1 MWSSIENLKEN
12 LNKIALDVHEDYDDE
27 DEEALHSYG
36 SANNVGGR
44 RSSRSASRYQISNG
58 IESPAHHEVS
68 IKHPNFTGMI
78 ERYKAEIKKLQESES
93 DIKALSVNYAA
104 LLRDKEDQI
113 SRLNQEN
120 GSLKQSLTSTSAALK
135 EARTSIFRKSNNNAI
150 KGNNDQSPNRLQ
162 KSVSL
167 SKGRGLMSNGKGKDT
182 DSKLKEKDLADMLED
197 RTKSLAAVQAKEL
210 AKEREKFRELQLSL
224 QGIYYHSLLIASF
237 LSLISSILTHLN
249 SSEERKRS
257 ESFKEELESLRLD
270 KNKTSLEISKV
281 HSELDEKLL
290 EINHLQMKLND
301 QQSHAVGTAMEH
313 LKEVNKALERENSEL
328 KLKRT
333 ELEAAWEESR
343 RPNSRKVFPDT
354 TEALTRYPSS
364 LDKKETEKEEMEQSL
379 QRLETDLKDAQ
390 RERDKAR
397 KELKRLKQHLLEK
410 EMEES
415 EKMDEDSQLIEEL
428 RQTNQYQRS
437 QISQLEKTLKEAM
450 SSQEDNRMSNDNQ
463 IRNLKETIDDLNQ
476 KLTNCLRTIESKNVE
491 LLNLQT
497 ALGQYYA
504 EIEAKEHFER
514 ELAVA
519 KDEQTKLYGRLK
531 VGILLSFSFVACDL
545 PYPYRSNAI
554 LMLLKDADERL
565 ESSDREKEDIT
576 SKLLQAEKVAAEWKN
591 RVTKVEEDN
600 AKVRRVLEQSMT
612 RLNRMSM
619 ESDNLVDRR
628 IVVKLLVT
636 YLQKNHSKEVL
647 DLMVRMLGF
656 SEEDKERIG
665 VAQQGGG
672 KGVVRGVLGFPG
684 RFVGGILGGKTA
696 GSHANAA
703 SDNHSFAD
711 LWVDFLL
718 KDAEERER
726 REAEEAAAATEAKQ
740 DSEKT
745 RQDGSLS
752 DSEYSTVPLRSSDI
766 NQRLSRVLP

>member
-12 LNKIALDVHEDYDDE
+12 LNKIALDVHEDYYDE

-44 RSSRSASRYQISNG
+44 RSSRSASRYQISDG

-68 IKHPNFTGMI
+68 IKHPNITGMGL

-120 GSLKQSLTSTSAALK
+120 GSLKHNLTSTSAALK
-135 EARTSIFRKSNNNAI
+135 EARISISRKPNNNAI

-197 RTKSLAAVQAKEL
+197 RTKSLAAVHAKEL
-210 AKEREKFRELQLSL
+210 AKEHAEFRELQLSL
-224 QGIYYHSLLIASF
+224 Q
-237 LSLISSILTHLN
+237 
-249 SSEERKRS
+249 EERKRS

-281 HSELDEKLL
+281 HSELDAKLL
-290 EINHLQMKLND
+290 EIKHLQIKLNN
-301 QQSHAVGTAMEH
+301 QESHAVGTAMEH
-313 LKEVNKALERENSEL
+313 LKKVNKALEKENSEL

-333 ELEAAWEESR
+333 EREAAWEESR
-343 RPNSRKVFPDT
+343 RPNSSKVFPDT

-364 LDKKETEKEEMEQSL
+364 LDKEPETFPGKEEMEQSL
-379 QRLETDLKDAQ
+379 QRLETDLKETQ

-397 KELKRLKQHLLEK
+397 QELKRLKQHLLEK

-428 RQTNQYQRS
+428 RQTNEYQRS
-437 QISQLEKTLKEAM
+437 QMSQLEKTLKQAM
-450 SSQEDNRMSNDNQ
+450 ASHEDNRLSNDNQ
-463 IRNLKETIDDLNQ
+463 IRKLKETIDDLNQ
-476 KLTNCLRTIESKNVE
+476 KLTNCLRTIESKNLE

-504 EIEAKEHFER
+504 EIEAKEHLER

-519 KDEQTKLYGRLK
+519 KDESMKL
-531 VGILLSFSFVACDL
+531 
-545 PYPYRSNAI
+545 NAR
-554 LMLLKDADERL
+554 LKDADERL
-565 ESSDREKEDIT
+565 ESSNKEKEDIT
-576 SKLLQAEKVAAEWKN
+576 SKLLQAEKVASEWKN
-591 RVTKVEEDN
+591 RVSKVEEDN

-628 IVVKLLVT
+628 IVIKLLVT
-636 YLQKNHSKEVL
+636 YFQKNHSKEVL

-703 SDNHSFAD
+703 SDNQSFAD

-726 REAEEAAAATEAKQ
+726 REAEEAAAAATKAKQ

-745 RQDGSLS
+745 RQDAGLS
-752 DSEYSTVPLRSSDI
+752 DSEYSTVPLRSSDS
-766 NQRLSRVLP
+766 NQRLLK

>member
-12 LNKIALDVHEDYDDE
+12 LNKIALDVHEDYYDE

-44 RSSRSASRYQISNG
+44 RSSRSASRYQISDG

-68 IKHPNFTGMI
+68 IKHPNITGMI
-78 ERYKAEIKKLQESES
+78 ERYKAEIKKLQGSES

-120 GSLKQSLTSTSAALK
+120 GSLKHNLTSTSAALK
-135 EARTSIFRKSNNNAI
+135 EARTSISRNSNNNAI

-224 QGIYYHSLLIASF
+224 Q
-237 LSLISSILTHLN
+237 
-249 SSEERKRS
+249 EERKRS

-270 KNKTSLEISKV
+270 KNKSSLEISKV
-281 HSELDEKLL
+281 HSELDAKLL
-290 EINHLQMKLND
+290 EIKHLQIKLND
-301 QQSHAVGTAMEH
+301 QESHAVGTAMEH
-313 LKEVNKALERENSEL
+313 LKEVNKALEKENYEL

-343 RPNSRKVFPDT
+343 RPNSSKVFPDT
-354 TEALTRYPSS
+354 TEVLTRYPSS
-364 LDKKETEKEEMEQSL
+364 LNKKESETFTGKEEMEQSL
-379 QRLETDLKDAQ
+379 QRLETDLQETKM
-390 RERDKAR
+390 ERDKAR
-397 KELKRLKQHLLEK
+397 QELKRLKQHLLEK

-428 RQTNQYQRS
+428 RQTNEYQRY
-437 QISQLEKTLKEAM
+437 QMSQLEKTLKQAM
-450 SSQEDNRMSNDNQ
+450 ASQEDNRLSNDNQ
-463 IRNLKETIDDLNQ
+463 IRKLKETIDDLNQ

-504 EIEAKEHFER
+504 ETEAKEHFER

-519 KDEQTKLYGRLK
+519 KDESMKL
-531 VGILLSFSFVACDL
+531 
-545 PYPYRSNAI
+545 NAR
-554 LMLLKDADERL
+554 LKDADERL
-565 ESSDREKEDIT
+565 ESSNKEKEDIT
-576 SKLLQAEKVAAEWKN
+576 YKLLQAEKVAVEWKN
-591 RVTKVEEDN
+591 RVSKVEEDN

-628 IVVKLLVT
+628 IVIKLLVT
-636 YLQKNHSKEVL
+636 YFQKNHSKEVL

-684 RFVGGILGGKTA
+684 RFVGGILSGKPA

-703 SDNHSFAD
+703 SDNQSFAD

-726 REAEEAAAATEAKQ
+726 REAEEAAAAATKAKQ

-745 RQDGSLS
+745 RQDAGLS
-752 DSEYSTVPLRSSDI
+752 DSECSTVPLRSSDS
-766 NQRLSRVLP
+766 NLRLSRVLP

>member
-12 LNKIALDVHEDYDDE
+12 LNKIALDVHEDYYDE

-44 RSSRSASRYQISNG
+44 RSSRSASRYQISDG
-58 IESPAHHEVS
+58 IESPAHHE
-68 IKHPNFTGMI
+68 I
-78 ERYKAEIKKLQESES
+78 ERYKAEIKKLQGSES

-120 GSLKQSLTSTSAALK
+120 GSLKHNLTSTSAALK
-135 EARTSIFRKSNNNAI
+135 EARTSISRNSNNNAI
-150 KGNNDQSPNRLQ
+150 KGNNDQSPIRLQ

-197 RTKSLAAVQAKEL
+197 RTKSLAAVHAKEL
-210 AKEREKFRELQLSL
+210 AKEHAKFRELQLSL
-224 QGIYYHSLLIASF
+224 Q
-237 LSLISSILTHLN
+237 
-249 SSEERKRS
+249 EERKRS

-281 HSELDEKLL
+281 HSELDAKLL
-290 EINHLQMKLND
+290 EIKHLQIKLNN
-301 QQSHAVGTAMEH
+301 QESHAVGTAMEH
-313 LKEVNKALERENSEL
+313 LKKVNKALEKENSEL

-333 ELEAAWEESR
+333 EREAAWEESR
-343 RPNSRKVFPDT
+343 RPNSSKVFPDT

-364 LDKKETEKEEMEQSL
+364 LDKEPETFPGKEEMEQSL
-379 QRLETDLKDAQ
+379 QRLETDLKETQ

-397 KELKRLKQHLLEK
+397 QELKRLKQHLLEK

-428 RQTNQYQRS
+428 RQTNEYQRS
-437 QISQLEKTLKEAM
+437 QMSQLEKTLKQAM
-450 SSQEDNRMSNDNQ
+450 ASHEDNRLSNDNQ
-463 IRNLKETIDDLNQ
+463 IRKLKETIDDLNQ
-476 KLTNCLRTIESKNVE
+476 KLTNCLRTIESKNLE

-504 EIEAKEHFER
+504 EIEAKEHLER

-519 KDEQTKLYGRLK
+519 KDESMKL
-531 VGILLSFSFVACDL
+531 
-545 PYPYRSNAI
+545 NAR
-554 LMLLKDADERL
+554 LKDADERL
-565 ESSDREKEDIT
+565 ESSNKEKEDIT
-576 SKLLQAEKVAAEWKN
+576 SKLLQAEKVASEWKN
-591 RVTKVEEDN
+591 RVSKVEEDN

-628 IVVKLLVT
+628 IVIKLLVT
-636 YLQKNHSKEVL
+636 YFQKNHSKEVL

-703 SDNHSFAD
+703 SDNQSFAD

-726 REAEEAAAATEAKQ
+726 REAEEAAAAATKAKQ

-745 RQDGSLS
+745 RQDAGLS
-752 DSEYSTVPLRSSDI
+752 DSEYSTVPLRSSDS
-766 NQRLSRVLP
+766 NQRLLK

>member
-12 LNKIALDVHEDYDDE
+12 LNKIALDVYDE
-27 DEEALHSYG
+27 DEEDEEVLHIYS
-36 SANNVGGR
+36 SVNVGGGR
-44 RSSRSASRYQISNG
+44 NSSGHSRYQISSG
-58 IESPAHHEVS
+58 IESPAHHE
-68 IKHPNFTGMI
+68 I

-104 LLRDKEDQI
+104 LLRDKE
-113 SRLNQEN
+113 N
-120 GSLKQSLTSTSAALK
+120 LTSTSAALK
-135 EARTSIFRKSNNNAI
+135 EATTGVSRESNNNAI
-150 KGNNDQSPNRLQ
+150 KAT
-162 KSVSL
+162 KSVSH
-167 SKGRGLMSNGKGKDT
+167 SKRRGLMSNGKGKDT
-182 DSKLKEKDLADMLED
+182 DSQIKEKDLADMLED

-210 AKEREKFRELQLSL
+210 AKRYILSSVA
-224 QGIYYHSLLIASF
+224 YCFF
-237 LSLISSILTHLN
+237 LSLISSILTHLY

-257 ESFKEELESLRLD
+257 ESFMEELESLRLD

-281 HSELDEKLL
+281 HSELDSKLL
-290 EINHLQMKLND
+290 EIKHLQDKLND
-301 QQSHAVGTAMEH
+301 QESHAVGTAMEH
-313 LKEVNKALERENSEL
+313 LQEVNKALEKENNEL

-333 ELEAAWEESR
+333 ELEAAWEASR
-343 RPNSRKVFPDT
+343 RPNSSKVFPDT
-354 TEALTRYPSS
+354 TEALTKYPSS
-364 LDKKETEKEEMEQSL
+364 LNKKETETFPGKEKMEQSL
-379 QRLETDLKDAQ
+379 QRMETDLKETQ
-390 RERDKAR
+390 RKRDKAR
-397 KELKRLKQHLLEK
+397 QELKRLKQHLLEK

-428 RQTNQYQRS
+428 RQANEYQRS
-437 QISQLEKTLKEAM
+437 QISQLEIKLKQAM
-450 SSQEDNRMSNDNQ
+450 ASQEDNRKWR
-463 IRNLKETIDDLNQ
+463 ITVDDLNQ

-519 KDEQTKLYGRLK
+519 KDESMKL
-531 VGILLSFSFVACDL
+531 
-545 PYPYRSNAI
+545 NAR
-554 LMLLKDADERL
+554 LKDADERL
-565 ESSDREKEDIT
+565 ESSNKEKEDIT

-591 RVTKVEEDN
+591 RVSKVEEDN

-628 IVVKLLVT
+628 IVIKLLVT
-636 YLQKNHSKEVL
+636 YFQKNHSKEVL
-647 DLMVRMLGF
+647 DLMVKMLGF

-672 KGVVRGVLGFPG
+672 RGVVKGVLGFPG

-703 SDNHSFAD
+703 SDNQSFAD

-726 REAEEAAAATEAKQ
+726 REAEESAAATKATQ
-740 DSEKT
+740 DSQKT
-745 RQDGSLS
+745 RQDGALS
-752 DSEYSTVPLRSSDI
+752 DSEYYTVPLRSSES
-766 NQRLSRVLP
+766 NQRLSRIQQ

>member
-1 MWSSIENLKEN
+1 MWSSIKNLKEN
-12 LNKIALDVHEDYDDE
+12 LNKIALDVHEDDDDE
-27 DEEALHSYG
+27 VEEALHSYG

-58 IESPAHHEVS
+58 IESPAHHE
-68 IKHPNFTGMI
+68 I

-104 LLRDKEDQI
+104 LLRDKEDKI

-135 EARTSIFRKSNNNAI
+135 EARTSIFRKSNNNTI

-167 SKGRGLMSNGKGKDT
+167 SKGRGLMFNGKGKDT

-224 QGIYYHSLLIASF
+224 Q
-237 LSLISSILTHLN
+237 
-249 SSEERKRS
+249 EERKRS
-257 ESFKEELESLRLD
+257 ESFKEELESLWLD

-281 HSELDEKLL
+281 HSELDAKLL

-313 LKEVNKALERENSEL
+313 LKEVNKTLEKENSEL

-343 RPNSRKVFPDT
+343 RPNSSKVFPDT

-390 RERDKAR
+390 RERDKAL

-519 KDEQTKLYGRLK
+519 KDELTKLYGR
-531 VGILLSFSFVACDL
+531 
-545 PYPYRSNAI
+545 
-554 LMLLKDADERL
+554 LKDADERL
-565 ESSDREKEDIT
+565 ESSNKEKKDIT

-591 RVTKVEEDN
+591 RVSKVEEDN

-636 YLQKNHSKEVL
+636 YFQKNHSKEVL

-726 REAEEAAAATEAKQ
+726 REAEEAAAAATEAKQ

-752 DSEYSTVPLRSSDI
+752 DS
-766 NQRLSRVLP
+766 VLHGAS

>member
-58 IESPAHHEVS
+58 IESPAHHE
-68 IKHPNFTGMI
+68 I

-224 QGIYYHSLLIASF
+224 Q
-237 LSLISSILTHLN
+237 
-249 SSEERKRS
+249 EERKRS

-531 VGILLSFSFVACDL
+531 
-545 PYPYRSNAI
+545 
-554 LMLLKDADERL
+554 DADERL

>member
-224 QGIYYHSLLIASF
+224 Q
-237 LSLISSILTHLN
+237 
-249 SSEERKRS
+249 EERKRS

-531 VGILLSFSFVACDL
+531 
-545 PYPYRSNAI
+545 
-554 LMLLKDADERL
+554 DADERL

>member
-12 LNKIALDVHEDYDDE
+12 LNKIALDVHED
-27 DEEALHSYG
+27 DEEVLHIYS
-36 SANNVGGR
+36 SVNVGGGR
-44 RSSRSASRYQISNG
+44 NSSGHSKYQISSG
-58 IESPAHHEVS
+58 IESPAHHE
-68 IKHPNFTGMI
+68 I

-120 GSLKQSLTSTSAALK
+120 GSLKQNLTSTSAALK
-135 EARTSIFRKSNNNAI
+135 EARTGIAGESNNNVI

-162 KSVSL
+162 KSVSH
-167 SKGRGLMSNGKGKDT
+167 SKRRGLMSNGKGKDG
-182 DSKLKEKDLADMLED
+182 DSQIKEKDLADMLED

-210 AKEREKFRELQLSL
+210 AKERETLRDMHLSL
-224 QGIYYHSLLIASF
+224 Q
-237 LSLISSILTHLN
+237 
-249 SSEERKRS
+249 EERKRS
-257 ESFKEELESLRLD
+257 ESFMEDLESLRLD

-281 HSELDEKLL
+281 HSELDSKLL
-290 EINHLQMKLND
+290 EIKHLQDKLND
-301 QQSHAVGTAMEH
+301 QESHAVGTAMEH
-313 LKEVNKALERENSEL
+313 LQEVNKALEKENNEL
-328 KLKRT
+328 
-333 ELEAAWEESR
+333 
-343 RPNSRKVFPDT
+343 
-354 TEALTRYPSS
+354 
-364 LDKKETEKEEMEQSL
+364 KKETETFPGKEKMEQSL
-379 QRLETDLKDAQ
+379 QRMETDLKETQ

-397 KELKRLKQHLLEK
+397 QELKRLKQHLLEK

-428 RQTNQYQRS
+428 RQANEYQRS
-437 QISQLEKTLKEAM
+437 QISQLEIKLKQAM
-450 SSQEDNRMSNDNQ
+450 ASQEDNRLSNDNH
-463 IRNLKETIDDLNQ
+463 IRKLKETVDDLNQ

-519 KDEQTKLYGRLK
+519 KDESMKL
-531 VGILLSFSFVACDL
+531 
-545 PYPYRSNAI
+545 NAR
-554 LMLLKDADERL
+554 LKDADERL
-565 ESSDREKEDIT
+565 ESLDKEKEDIT
-576 SKLLQAEKVAAEWKN
+576 SKLLQAEKAAVEWKN
-591 RVTKVEEDN
+591 RVSKVEEDN

-628 IVVKLLVT
+628 IVIKLLVT
-636 YLQKNHSKEVL
+636 YFQKNHSKEVL

-665 VAQQGGG
+665 VAQKGGG
-672 KGVVRGVLGFPG
+672 KGVVKGVLGFPG

-703 SDNHSFAD
+703 SDNQSFAD

-726 REAEEAAAATEAKQ
+726 REAEESAAATKATQ
-740 DSEKT
+740 NSEKT
-745 RQDGSLS
+745 RQDGALS
-752 DSEYSTVPLRSSDI
+752 DSEYSTVSLRSSES
-766 NQRLSRVLP
+766 NQRLSRIQ

>member
-12 LNKIALDVHEDYDDE
+12 LNKIALDVHEDYYDE

-44 RSSRSASRYQISNG
+44 RSSRSASRYQISDG
-58 IESPAHHEVS
+58 IESPAHHE
-68 IKHPNFTGMI
+68 I
-78 ERYKAEIKKLQESES
+78 ERYKAEIKKLQGSES

-120 GSLKQSLTSTSAALK
+120 GSLKHNLTSTSAALK
-135 EARTSIFRKSNNNAI
+135 EARTSISRNSNNNAI

-224 QGIYYHSLLIASF
+224 Q
-237 LSLISSILTHLN
+237 
-249 SSEERKRS
+249 EERKRS

-270 KNKTSLEISKV
+270 KNKSSLEISKV
-281 HSELDEKLL
+281 HSELDAKLL
-290 EINHLQMKLND
+290 EIKHLQIKLND
-301 QQSHAVGTAMEH
+301 QESHAVGTAMEH
-313 LKEVNKALERENSEL
+313 LKEVNKALEKENYEL

-343 RPNSRKVFPDT
+343 RPNSSKVFPDT
-354 TEALTRYPSS
+354 TEVLTRYPSS
-364 LDKKETEKEEMEQSL
+364 LNKKESETFTGKEEMEQSL
-379 QRLETDLKDAQ
+379 QRLETDLQETKM
-390 RERDKAR
+390 ERDKAR
-397 KELKRLKQHLLEK
+397 QELKRLKQHLLEK

-428 RQTNQYQRS
+428 RQTNEYQRY
-437 QISQLEKTLKEAM
+437 QMSQLEKTLKQAM
-450 SSQEDNRMSNDNQ
+450 ASQEDNRLSNDNQ
-463 IRNLKETIDDLNQ
+463 IRKLKETIDDLNQ

-504 EIEAKEHFER
+504 ETEAKEHFER

-519 KDEQTKLYGRLK
+519 KDESMKL
-531 VGILLSFSFVACDL
+531 
-545 PYPYRSNAI
+545 NAR
-554 LMLLKDADERL
+554 LKDADERL
-565 ESSDREKEDIT
+565 ESSNKEKEDIT
-576 SKLLQAEKVAAEWKN
+576 YKLLQAEKVAVEWKN
-591 RVTKVEEDN
+591 RVSKVEEDN

-628 IVVKLLVT
+628 IVIKLLVT
-636 YLQKNHSKEVL
+636 YFQKNHSKEVL

-684 RFVGGILGGKTA
+684 RFVGGILSGKPA

-703 SDNHSFAD
+703 SDNQSFAD

-726 REAEEAAAATEAKQ
+726 REAEEAAAAATKAKQ

-745 RQDGSLS
+745 RQDAGLS
-752 DSEYSTVPLRSSDI
+752 DSECSTVPLRSSDS
-766 NQRLSRVLP
+766 NLRLLK

>member
-12 LNKIALDVHEDYDDE
+12 LNKIALDVHEDYYDE
-27 DEEALHSYG
+27 DVEALHIYS

-44 RSSRSASRYQISNG
+44 RSSRSASRCQISNG
-58 IESPAHHEVS
+58 IESPPAHHE
-68 IKHPNFTGMI
+68 I

-120 GSLKQSLTSTSAALK
+120 GSLKHNLTSTSAALK
-135 EARTSIFRKSNNNAI
+135 EARTSISKKSNNIAI

-197 RTKSLAAVQAKEL
+197 RTKSLAAVHAKEL
-210 AKEREKFRELQLSL
+210 AKEHAEFRELQLSL
-224 QGIYYHSLLIASF
+224 Q
-237 LSLISSILTHLN
+237 
-249 SSEERKRS
+249 EERKRS

-281 HSELDEKLL
+281 HSELDAKLL
-290 EINHLQMKLND
+290 EIKHLQIKLNN
-301 QQSHAVGTAMEH
+301 QESHAVGTAMEH
-313 LKEVNKALERENSEL
+313 LKKVNKALEKENSEL

-333 ELEAAWEESR
+333 EREAAWEESR
-343 RPNSRKVFPDT
+343 RPNSSKVFPDT

-364 LDKKETEKEEMEQSL
+364 LDKEPETFPGKEEMEQSL
-379 QRLETDLKDAQ
+379 QRLETDLKETQ

-397 KELKRLKQHLLEK
+397 QELKRLKQHLLEK

-428 RQTNQYQRS
+428 RQTNEYQRS
-437 QISQLEKTLKEAM
+437 QMSQLEKTLKQAM
-450 SSQEDNRMSNDNQ
+450 ASHEDNRLSNDNQ
-463 IRNLKETIDDLNQ
+463 IRKLKETIDDLNQ
-476 KLTNCLRTIESKNVE
+476 KLTNCLRTIESKNLE

-504 EIEAKEHFER
+504 EIEAKEHLER

-519 KDEQTKLYGRLK
+519 KDESMKL
-531 VGILLSFSFVACDL
+531 
-545 PYPYRSNAI
+545 NAR
-554 LMLLKDADERL
+554 LKDADERL
-565 ESSDREKEDIT
+565 ESSNKEKEDIT
-576 SKLLQAEKVAAEWKN
+576 SKLLQAEKVASEWKN
-591 RVTKVEEDN
+591 RVSKVEEDN

-628 IVVKLLVT
+628 IVIKLLVT
-636 YLQKNHSKEVL
+636 YFQKNHSKEVL

-703 SDNHSFAD
+703 SDNQSFAD

-726 REAEEAAAATEAKQ
+726 REAEEAAAAATKAKQ

-745 RQDGSLS
+745 RQDAGLS
-752 DSEYSTVPLRSSDI
+752 DSEYSTVPLRSSDS
-766 NQRLSRVLP
+766 NQRLLK

>member
-12 LNKIALDVHEDYDDE
+12 LNKIALDVHEDGDDE
-27 DEEALHSYG
+27 DEEALYSYG
-36 SANNVGGR
+36 LANNVGGR

-58 IESPAHHEVS
+58 IESPAHHE
-68 IKHPNFTGMI
+68 I

-224 QGIYYHSLLIASF
+224 Q
-237 LSLISSILTHLN
+237 
-249 SSEERKRS
+249 EERKRS

-281 HSELDEKLL
+281 HSELDAKLL

-313 LKEVNKALERENSEL
+313 LKEVNKALEKENSEL

-343 RPNSRKVFPDT
+343 RPNSSKVFPDT

-519 KDEQTKLYGRLK
+519 KDESMKL
-531 VGILLSFSFVACDL
+531 
-545 PYPYRSNAI
+545 NAR
-554 LMLLKDADERL
+554 LKDADERL
-565 ESSDREKEDIT
+565 ESSNKEKEDIT

-591 RVTKVEEDN
+591 RVSKVEEDN
-600 AKVRRVLEQSMT
+600 AKVRCVLEQSMT

-636 YLQKNHSKEVL
+636 YFQKNHSKEVL

-726 REAEEAAAATEAKQ
+726 REAEEAAAAATEAKQ

-745 RQDGSLS
+745 RQDGS
-752 DSEYSTVPLRSSDI
+752 V
-766 NQRLSRVLP
+766 